1 MSNDKRKSKGKL
13 DIVTNFGNICICS
26 VESKYIYVSER
37 RIINFVIFLSELE
50 SFFFFLNIKRKN
62 HKRNNYHVFSFFIK

>member
-13 DIVTNFGNICICS
+13 DIVTNFGNICICF
-26 VESKYIYVSER
+26 VESEYIYVSER

-50 SFFFFLNIKRKN
+50 SFFFFKI
-62 HKRNNYHVFSFFIK
+62 